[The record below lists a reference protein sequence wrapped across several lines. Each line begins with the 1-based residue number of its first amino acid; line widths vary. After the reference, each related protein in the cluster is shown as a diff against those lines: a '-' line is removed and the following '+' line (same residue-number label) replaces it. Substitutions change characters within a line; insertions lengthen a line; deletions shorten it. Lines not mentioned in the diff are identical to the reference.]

1 MADPIAHADLGL
13 KEIQEALG
21 DTVFKNLGIDELLE
35 KLAHKD
41 ADAFEAKLMQVRV
54 DYRDFYEA
62 DGRIK
67 MDHLKEELAWNEKMN
82 LLISLYITEH
92 IVKAFFNGKMQGKM
106 EKMSF
111 DEAMA
116 YFDGNEKGAEKS
128 KNGKHLLWLEDNPFS
143 RITMLFGLADLFA
156 KKKKEGSEVFPLPGE
171 SRIVWQA
178 STPAQE
184 GGNMKPTFFSI
195 VRELCKEKG
204 MALTLLHPGEGAKGA
219 DGTWEIPKPKTDEL
233 QLVFAPAEGLP
244 LGSDGSVNTD
254 TLGWYRVLYDSDVH
268 AQWVLTPLLLAGIY
282 VLEGQTVDEALAAVN
297 LGGADSKTK
306 SVLSSI
312 SAVPVAPPNPVD
324 QVAPVGQVAPVASA
338 VPAVATTGVTS
349 SPPPNP

>member
-1 MADPIAHADLGL
+1 MADPVTNADLGL

-35 KLAHKD
+35 KLALKD
-41 ADAFEAKLMQVRV
+41 TDVFEAKLMNIRA

-67 MDHLKEELAWNEKMN
+67 MDHLKEELAWNEKIN
-82 LLISLYITEH
+82 LLVSLYLTEH
-92 IVKAFFNGKMQGKM
+92 IVKAFFKGKMQGEM
-106 EKMSF
+106 EKMTF
-111 DEAMA
+111 DEALA
-116 YFDGNEKGAEKS
+116 YFDGSEKGAERS
-128 KNGKHLLWLEDNPFS
+128 KNGKHLLWLESDPLS
-143 RITMLFGLADLFA
+143 RITMLFGMAELFT

-171 SRIVWQA
+171 SRVVWQA
-178 STPAQE
+178 SVPAQE

-204 MALTLLHPGEGAKGA
+204 MVLTLLHPGEGVKGV
-219 DGTWEIPKPKTDEL
+219 DGTWEIPEPKNDEI

-244 LGSDGSVNTD
+244 LNSDGTVNKD
-254 TLGWYRVLYDSDVH
+254 LLGWYKGLYDSDVH

-297 LGGADSKTK
+297 LGGADAHVK
-306 SVLSSI
+306 SQLSSI
-312 SAVPVAPPNPVD
+312 NVAPTSPLVAPPPSSNP
-324 QVAPVGQVAPVASA
+324 
-338 VPAVATTGVTS
+338 
-349 SPPPNP
+349 